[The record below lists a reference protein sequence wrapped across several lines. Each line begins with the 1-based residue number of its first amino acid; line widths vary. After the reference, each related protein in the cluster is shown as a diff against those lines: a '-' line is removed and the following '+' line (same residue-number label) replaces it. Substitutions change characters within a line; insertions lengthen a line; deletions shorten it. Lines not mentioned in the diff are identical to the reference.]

1 MDVPSLFISGKS
13 DWGIY
18 QKPGALKKMQTIMTK
33 FEGIELVENAGHWVQ
48 QENPDRVNEL
58 LLRFFI

>member
-1 MDVPSLFISGKS
+1 
-13 DWGIY
+13 
-18 QKPGALKKMQTIMTK
+18 MTK

-58 LLRFFI
+58 LLRFFL